1 MPAFFFG
8 MVARAIDGLRILHHG
23 AGDCGRDWFFSSAE
37 GATAPETLR
46 QTDRRQVKHSGKRIG
61 QPVPPKEQP
70 ALSRESLRARTEG
83 ARNSPQGEC
92 SRVALFKI
100 RDVLMAQT
108 SAEDLKTTPLFDQH
122 VAANGRMVP
131 FGGYNLPV
139 QYPSGIM
146 TEHKWC
152 REHAGL
158 FDVSHMGPSFL
169 VLNNPSGDAEA
180 DHAAVAGII
189 EPLICG
195 DIAGLKPGQVRYT
208 LLLNESGGA
217 IDDLMVGRS
226 PLVGG
231 ALYIVVNAGT
241 KDGDFARIEA
251 AAGDRAR
258 LTRADGDN
266 ALLALQGPE
275 AVNVMAQ
282 IAPGATD
289 LGFMQYGAFD
299 FAGETIIVA
308 RSGYTGEDGFEILVP
323 NANAA
328 KLWEALLADDR
339 VKPIGLGARDSLRL
353 EAGLPL
359 YGHDLDET
367 ISPTEA
373 DLGFAVSKR
382 RREAADFPGA
392 ARILAEREGKLS
404 RIRVGLIVE
413 GAPAREGATIVDEQG
428 TGIGRVT
435 SGGFAPSLGKAIA
448 LGFVPPAHAEIGS
461 KLQVSV
467 RGRAQPVEVVPTPF
481 VPHRYFRK
489 PKAS

>member
-1 MPAFFFG
+1 M
-8 MVARAIDGLRILHHG
+8 
-23 AGDCGRDWFFSSAE
+23 AE
-37 GATAPETLR
+37 
-46 QTDRRQVKHSGKRIG
+46 
-61 QPVPPKEQP
+61 
-70 ALSRESLRARTEG
+70 
-83 ARNSPQGEC
+83 
-92 SRVALFKI
+92 
-100 RDVLMAQT
+100 T
-108 SAEDLKTTPLFDQH
+108 SAETLKTTPLYERH

-131 FGGYNLPV
+131 FGGYSLPV

-146 TEHKWC
+146 AEHKWT
-152 REHAGL
+152 REQAGL

-169 VLNNPSGDAEA
+169 TLSNPSGDAEA
-180 DHAAVAGII
+180 DHAAVAALI

-208 LLLNESGGA
+208 LLLNQAGGA
-217 IDDLMVGRS
+217 IDDLMVARS
-226 PLVGG
+226 PLFAG

-241 KDGDFARIEA
+241 KDGDFAIIEA
-251 AAGDRAR
+251 AAGDKAK
-258 LTRADGDN
+258 LMRADADN

-282 IAPGATD
+282 IAPGAVE
-289 LGFMQYGAFD
+289 LGFMQYAPFD
-299 FAGETIIVA
+299 WGGERLIIA
-308 RSGYTGEDGFEILVP
+308 RSGYTGEDGFEILVSA
-323 NANAA
+323 ANAP
-328 KLWEALLADDR
+328 KLWDALLADTR

-359 YGHDLDET
+359 YGHDLNET

-413 GAPAREGATIVDEQG
+413 GAPAREGAEILDAAG
-428 TGIGRVT
+428 NAIGVVT

-448 LGFVPPAHAEIGS
+448 LGFVPPAHAIQGA

-467 RGRAQPVEVVPTPF
+467 RGRAQPAEVVPIPF

-489 PKAS
+489 AKAS